1 MLARYTRLVCSAALV
16 LAALSTALAGTVPPG
31 PPNPRSGDECVAA
44 YEPSFR
50 QQYASSGA
58 CTGQCDRIWRE
69 GGRGWESRYTACYD
83 QCGATRKAEH
93 AELISARQACFD
105 RAKQGQ
111 EEERQKLAEG
121 MQLGRKLLDKAE
133 QAHEIVTDPKTF
145 FATKVD
151 ERVKDRLFGKEPEA
165 KRSTIQNEMFR
176 YTVIQAKYGLKAA
189 NEIHGNDIIAGIQQG
204 SLDKIV
210 AIYDDAF
217 KQMEAA
223 FADVNSMSRDVEASY
238 RSTGRAYSLA
248 IMGKYSA
255 LLRGRPL
262 AGKVS
267 KPADGAGTSAECAIF
282 NDPQRSND
290 LMMADSNRWTALLRR
305 CKQ

>member
-1 MLARYTRLVCSAALV
+1 MLARYARLVCSAALA
-16 LAALSTALAGTVPPG
+16 LAALGTALAGTVPPG

-50 QQYASSGA
+50 QQYASGGA
-58 CTGQCDRIWRE
+58 CTRQCDRIWRE
-69 GGRGWESRYTACYD
+69 GGRGWESRYTACYN
-83 QCGATRKAEH
+83 QCGAKRKAEH
-93 AELISARQACFD
+93 AELMSAREACFD

-111 EEERQKLAEG
+111 QEVRQKLAEG
-121 MQLGRKLLDKAE
+121 MELGRKLLNKAE
-133 QAHEIVTDPKTF
+133 QAHEIVSDPTTF
-145 FATKVD
+145 FATKVE
-151 ERVKDRLFGKEPEA
+151 ERVKNGLFGKEPEA
-165 KRSTIQNEMFR
+165 KRTTIQNEVFR

-189 NEIHGNDIIAGIQQG
+189 SEIHGNDIITGIQQG
-204 SLDKIV
+204 SLDRIV

-223 FADVNSMSRDVEASY
+223 VGDVNSMSRDVEASY
-238 RSTGRAYSLA
+238 RSTGRAYSPA
-248 IMGKYSA
+248 TMGKYSA
-255 LLRGRPL
+255 LLRGGPL
-262 AGKVS
+262 PGKVS
-267 KPADGAGTSAECAIF
+267 KPADGAGTSGECAVF